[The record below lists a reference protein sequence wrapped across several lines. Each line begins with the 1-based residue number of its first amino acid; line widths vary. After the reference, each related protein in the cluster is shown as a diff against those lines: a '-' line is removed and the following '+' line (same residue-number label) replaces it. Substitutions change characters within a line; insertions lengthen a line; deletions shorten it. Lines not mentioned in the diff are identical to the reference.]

1 MCLAV
6 YGVASWTP
14 EWNIKRQ
21 RGMKHDITGQHSPI
35 PQSLFVRDFFHFALA
50 LHPWL
55 FEAYELSW
63 TIHDRNTWNG
73 VAVARQNLKLVDD
86 VCE

>member
-35 PQSLFVRDFFHFALA
+35 PQSLFVRDFSIVRLRFIL
-50 LHPWL
+50 
-55 FEAYELSW
+55 AYELSW

-73 VAVARQNLKLVDD
+73 VAVVRQNLKFVDD